1 MIESRG
7 VASVIISL
15 VRPHMERTQ
24 PPRGLW
30 VPFPLGRPLGEPA
43 DAGFQ
48 RRVLQAALD
57 LLERRDGP
65 VILEDFPDDS
75 PSMADRGAWRPEF
88 VLPPRPAT
96 LLETADEWI
105 PALEAEM
112 QSLIPAWE
120 GAKRNSGRTMVG
132 NSRLAQPDWLP
143 YAAEFLRGNVPDST
157 VEGMSSAV
165 LLRYVADDIKA
176 LYYEAAQAVAPY
188 PTSRQME
195 NWFWY
200 ETLASDFLRALRA
213 TAIESEHKGF
223 NVACSRFVVP
233 LPFVERR

>member
-7 VASVIISL
+7 IAAVAVGL
-15 VRPHMERTQ
+15 VRPHIEHTK

-75 PSMADRGAWRPEF
+75 PSMADLGSWQPQFDLPPVPATRPE
-88 VLPPRPAT
+88 
-96 LLETADEWI
+96 TAEAWI

-112 QSLIPAWE
+112 QLLMPA
-120 GAKRNSGRTMVG
+120 
-132 NSRLAQPDWLP
+132 
-143 YAAEFLRGNVPDST
+143 
-157 VEGMSSAV
+157 
-165 LLRYVADDIKA
+165 
-176 LYYEAAQAVAPY
+176 
-188 PTSRQME
+188 
-195 NWFWY
+195 
-200 ETLASDFLRALRA
+200 
-213 TAIESEHKGF
+213 
-223 NVACSRFVVP
+223 
-233 LPFVERR
+233 